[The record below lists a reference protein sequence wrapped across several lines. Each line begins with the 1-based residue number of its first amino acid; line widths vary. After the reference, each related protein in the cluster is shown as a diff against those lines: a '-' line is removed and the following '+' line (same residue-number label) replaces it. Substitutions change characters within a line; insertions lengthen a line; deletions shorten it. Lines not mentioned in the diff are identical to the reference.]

1 MNPIDDNTLQAYVDG
16 ELDAAGVARVD
27 AALACDAVLARRV
40 RQARALREQVRA
52 AFDPVLHEPIPEHL
66 SALLRSGASRVA
78 TTAPP
83 HAMPRVRRAAGP
95 AWHRTG
101 RRWLV
106 PSAALVASVAMLA
119 IGLWWHSGNDLVRAR
134 GGQSFAAGEL
144 SAALDQALASEPRPG
159 SAVVIGLSFRAAD
172 GHICRT
178 FVHRPAPSMAG
189 LACHGADGWSLP
201 VFSTAVAPGVGEL
214 RQAASALPPEVQ
226 AAVDARLRGEVF
238 DAQQER
244 AARAAGWR

>member
-1 MNPIDDNTLQAYVDG
+1 M
-16 ELDAAGVARVD
+16 
-27 AALACDAVLARRV
+27 
-40 RQARALREQVRA
+40 
-52 AFDPVLHEPIPEHL
+52 
-66 SALLRSGASRVA
+66 
-78 TTAPP
+78 
-83 HAMPRVRRAAGP
+83 
-95 AWHRTG
+95 
-101 RRWLV
+101 V

-119 IGLWWHSGNDLVRAR
+119 IGLWWHSGNDLVRER